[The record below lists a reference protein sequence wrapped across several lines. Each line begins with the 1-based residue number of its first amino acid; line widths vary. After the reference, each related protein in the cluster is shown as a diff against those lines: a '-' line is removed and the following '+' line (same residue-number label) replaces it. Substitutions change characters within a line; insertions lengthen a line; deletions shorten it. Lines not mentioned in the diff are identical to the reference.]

1 MESCFVNKFILMKC
15 LFVIIKIL
23 YYGSEFI
30 VFKKKDIFGYCGLLI
45 NYVNCIVNKKKIK
58 K

>member
-45 NYVNCIVNKKKIK
+45 NYVNCIVNKKK
-58 K
+58 